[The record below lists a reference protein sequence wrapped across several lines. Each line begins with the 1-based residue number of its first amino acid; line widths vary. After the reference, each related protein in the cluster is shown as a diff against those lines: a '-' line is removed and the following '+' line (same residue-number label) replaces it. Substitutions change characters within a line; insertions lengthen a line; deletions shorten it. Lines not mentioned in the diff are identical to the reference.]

1 MQFIV
6 NTHSGASMETL
17 NIVCPHCQSISRV
30 VNEVEKKELACT
42 ACGKLLTDTTPATC
56 DAEAFKTHI
65 AENDIPVL
73 VDFYS
78 PDCGPCMEMA
88 PDYEAAAGTFGLEVR
103 FLKVNTL
110 NDADIALQYGVNM
123 LPTVIAFKNGMEVNR
138 FSSRLSKDQ
147 LKMWAESLIQMTL

>member
-1 MQFIV
+1 MD
-6 NTHSGASMETL
+6 TL
-17 NIVCPHCQSISRV
+17 KIVCPHCLGVNRI
-30 VNEVEKKELACT
+30 VNEVEKSEVACN
-42 ACGKLLTDTTPATC
+42 ACGKLLTDTTPAAC

-78 PDCGPCMEMA
+78 PDCAPCMAMA
-88 PDYEAAAGTFGLEVR
+88 PDYEAAAATFGLEVR

-110 NDADIALQYGVNM
+110 HDAEIALRYGVNM

-138 FSSRLSKDQ
+138 FSSKLGKDQ

>member
-1 MQFIV
+1 EKRQV
-6 NTHSGASMETL
+6 
-17 NIVCPHCQSISRV
+17 VCI
-30 VNEVEKKELACT
+30 
-42 ACGKLLTDTTPATC
+42 ACGKPLSDTTPVAC

-65 AENDIPVL
+65 SENEIPVI

-88 PDYEAAAGTFGLEVR
+88 PDFEAAASTFGLEVR

-110 NDADIALQYGVNM
+110 NDADIALQYGVNE
-123 LPTVIAFKNGMEVNR
+123 LPTMIAFKNGMELNR
-138 FSSRLSKDQ
+138 FSSRLSKEQ

>member
-1 MQFIV
+1 
-6 NTHSGASMETL
+6 METL
-17 NIVCPHCQSISRV
+17 KIVCPHCQSV
-30 VNEVEKKELACT
+30 NTVANEVEKKEIACS
-42 ACGKLLTDTTPATC
+42 ACGEPLTDTAPVTC
-56 DAEAFKTHI
+56 GVEAFKVHL

-88 PDYEAAAGTFGLEVR
+88 PDYERAAASFGLEVR

-110 NDADIALQYGVNM
+110 DDAELALQYGVNM
-123 LPTVIAFKNGMEVNR
+123 LPTIIAFKNGMEINR

-147 LKMWAESLIQMTL
+147 IGMWAESLIQMTL